1 MKHIAIQVFA
11 MIVAKWLAMG
21 HQNDCPKDFRKI
33 NGVDDKCF
41 FISTTKA
48 NFFGALK
55 YCKEKN
61 SELFEPKNLQE
72 MASVYTVSGQY
83 VYINYHDIRLEA
95 SVEGTENSVFFD
107 SVFMG
112 SRSTLAKIP
121 DNFWYHTYKGGNIRD
136 PNQHCMV
143 ARDKTHD
150 APCANEYLYVCEIRD
165 VHLRNHLE
173 NLDEQ

>member
-1 MKHIAIQVFA
+1 MLQTSFIIIDKTTLLEFGRLGNKTSIFF
-11 MIVAKWLAMG
+11 
-21 HQNDCPKDFRKI
+21 FR
-33 NGVDDKCF
+33 
-41 FISTTKA
+41 
-48 NFFGALK
+48 
-55 YCKEKN
+55 KN